1 MYMRPFTTSRITTVR
16 LPPPRLPG
24 GMSGSTRYHAES
36 VRSLG
41 YRNLPRSYRPRF
53 FAVHMG
59 DPLRIRPP
67 PLNHKCFIRFNIS
80 PDGHIEMTA
89 GSAFD
94 SLFPEEAKICAIH
107 DRRGPRF
114 LPEFV
119 GLGML
124 AQASIPE

>member
-24 GMSGSTRYHAES
+24 GMSGSTRSHSES

-80 PDGHIEMTA
+80 PDGHLA
-89 GSAFD
+89 S
-94 SLFPEEAKICAIH
+94 
-107 DRRGPRF
+107 
-114 LPEFV
+114 V
-119 GLGML
+119 GIGRLVGGTNP
-124 AQASIPE
+124 SISISSHR